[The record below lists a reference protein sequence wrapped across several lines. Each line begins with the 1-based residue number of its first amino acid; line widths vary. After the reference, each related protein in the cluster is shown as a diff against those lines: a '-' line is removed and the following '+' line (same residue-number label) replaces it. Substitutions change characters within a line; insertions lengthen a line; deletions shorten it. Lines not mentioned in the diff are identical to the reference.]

1 MLQLKILQKLIN
13 LVTCNEAK
21 RIIIKNSNNLKQ
33 PKDPIIGRSI
43 AHDSAHMHV
52 QGGAAYIDDMNV
64 PEGTLHVAFALSN
77 VAHGKITS
85 IDIKIAEK
93 AQGVHIVLLA
103 KDIKHLNIGPL
114 IHDEPI
120 LAKDEVVFY
129 GQAIAAVLADS
140 HENARKAAA
149 LIDFKIT
156 ELDSI
161 VTVEQAMAK
170 KSFLDEPLVVNTGD
184 ADKAITKAKNKL
196 NGRIT
201 IGGQEH
207 YYLEGQVALAIPT
220 EDNEMI
226 IHSST
231 QNPSEV
237 QHLVAHVLGTS
248 HNAIE
253 VVTRRMG
260 GGFGGKETDS
270 SQLAC
275 VCALFTQL
283 CGLPVKAWLSR
294 RDDILMTG
302 KRHDFVAD
310 YDVGYS
316 DDGKIQ
322 GIKIDLAARCGY
334 SLDLSKA
341 IVSRAL
347 FHADN
352 AYYIPNATFRGFL
365 CKTNTASNTAFRGF
379 GGPQGMLAI
388 ENIIEE
394 IASNLG
400 VDALTIRKINFYQK
414 NTNNVTPYDQVVE
427 DNIINELT
435 SELVEDSNYLTRREK
450 VSKFNKQNKYLKKG
464 LALSP
469 VKFGISFTTPLLNQA
484 GALVNV
490 YKDGSIYINHG
501 GTEMGQ
507 GLFIKVAQV
516 VANEFGVEIERVK
529 VSATSTAKVPNT
541 SPTAASSG
549 SDLNGMAAREA
560 CLRIKQNMSEFA
572 LEHFDLSIGELKF
585 QDSCVLL
592 GKKKITFDDFVSLSY
607 LNRVELFSNGF
618 YKTPKI
624 YFDASKQKGR
634 PFYYYSYGA
643 CVSEVL
649 VDCLTGE
656 YKLLAVDILHDVGA
670 SLNPAIDM
678 GQIVGGYIQGM
689 GWLCSEE
696 LKWNDSGVLLTTGAS
711 TYKIP
716 AIGDTP
722 EHFEVKIKPNISNHE
737 NTIHKSKAVGEPPLM
752 LAISTWLA
760 IKNAI
765 YNADNSNKTG
775 LNAPASFEEV
785 FFNLNNNLDQ

>member
-1 MLQLKILQKLIN
+1 
-13 LVTCNEAK
+13 
-21 RIIIKNSNNLKQ
+21 
-33 PKDPIIGRSI
+33 
-43 AHDSAHMHV
+43 MHV
-52 QGGAAYIDDMNV
+52 QGSAAYIDDMPV
-64 PEGTLHVAFALSN
+64 PKGALHVAFALSK
-77 VAHGKITS
+77 VAYGQINE
-85 IDIKIAEK
+85 IDITNAQK
-93 AQGVHIVLLA
+93 ATGVHSVLLA
-103 KDIKHLNIGPL
+103 KDIENLYIGP
-114 IHDEPI
+114 IKHDEPI
-120 LAKDEVVFY
+120 LADKEVLFY
-129 GQAIAAVLADS
+129 GQAIAAVLANS
-140 HENARKAAA
+140 HENARTAA
-149 LIDFKIT
+149 LLITSNIT
-156 ELDSI
+156 ELEAI
-161 VTVEQAMAK
+161 VTIDQAMAK
-170 KSFLDEPLVVNTGD
+170 KSLLEEPLIVNIGD
-184 ADKAITKAKNKL
+184 SRKAIDTSKNKL
-196 NGRIT
+196 RGSIS

-226 IHSST
+226 IYSST
-231 QNPSEV
+231 QNPTEV
-237 QHLVAHVLGTS
+237 QHLVSHVLDVPQ
-248 HNAIE
+248 NAIE

-275 VCALFTQL
+275 VCAIFAQQSK
-283 CGLPVKAWLSR
+283 LPVKARLSR
-294 RDDILMTG
+294 KDDILMTG
-302 KRHDFVAD
+302 KRHDFKAD
-310 YDVGYS
+310 YEVGYA
-316 DDGKIQ
+316 DDGKIL
-322 GIKIDLAARCGY
+322 GIEVDLAARCGY

-352 AYYIPNATFRGFL
+352 AYFLPNATIRGFL

-394 IASNLG
+394 IAMNIG
-400 VDALTIRKINFYQK
+400 IDPIEIRKTNYYQK
-414 NTNNVTPYDQVVE
+414 DTNNITPYNQVVE
-427 DNIINELT
+427 DNIINELS
-435 SELVEDSNYLTRREK
+435 SELIADSNYLARRESIK
-450 VSKFNKQNKYLKKG
+450 KFNKKNKYLKKG
-464 LALSP
+464 LAFSP

-484 GALVNV
+484 GALVNI

-516 VANEFGVEIERVK
+516 VANEFGVNLERVK

-560 CLRIKQNMSEFA
+560 CLRIKKNLSAFA
-572 LEHFDLSIGELKF
+572 KDYYGAKEGDIQFE
-585 QDSCVLL
+585 DSFVFVAD
-592 GKKKITFDDFVSLSY
+592 KKIAFDEFVLSAY

-624 YFDASKQKGR
+624 YFDAIKQKGR

-643 CVSEVL
+643 CVSEVI

-678 GQIVGGYIQGM
+678 GQIVGGFIQGM

-696 LKWNDSGVLLTTGAS
+696 LKWDQSGALLTMGAS

-765 YNADNSNKTG
+765 YNADNNNKTG
-775 LNAPASFEEV
+775 LNAPASFEQV

>member
-21 RIIIKNSNNLKQ
+21 IIIIKNSNNLKQ

-52 QGGAAYIDDMNV
+52 QGSAAYIDDMNV

-93 AQGVHIVLLA
+93 AQGVHSVLLA

-149 LIDFKIT
+149 LIEFQIT

-283 CGLPVKAWLSR
+283 CGLPVKARLSR

-572 LEHFDLSIGELKF
+572 LKHFDLSIGELKF

-624 YFDASKQKGR
+624 YFDAIKQKGR

-722 EHFEVKIKPNISNHE
+722 EHFKVKIKPNISNHE

-775 LNAPASFEEV
+775 LNAPASFEQV

>member
-21 RIIIKNSNNLKQ
+21 IIIIKNSNNLKQ

-52 QGGAAYIDDMNV
+52 QGSAAYIDDMNV

-93 AQGVHIVLLA
+93 AQGVHSVLLA

-149 LIDFKIT
+149 LIEFQIT

-283 CGLPVKAWLSR
+283 CGLPVKARLSR

-414 NTNNVTPYDQVVE
+414 NTNNVTPYDQVIE

-624 YFDASKQKGR
+624 YFDAFKQKGR

-722 EHFEVKIKPNISNHE
+722 EHFKVKIKPNISNHE

-775 LNAPASFEEV
+775 LNAPASFEQV

>member
-1 MLQLKILQKLIN
+1 
-13 LVTCNEAK
+13 
-21 RIIIKNSNNLKQ
+21 
-33 PKDPIIGRSI
+33 
-43 AHDSAHMHV
+43 MHV
-52 QGGAAYIDDMNV
+52 QGSAQYIDDIAV
-64 PEGTLHVAFALSN
+64 PDGTLHVAFALSN
-77 VAHGKITS
+77 VAHGKIKS
-85 IDIKIAEK
+85 IDVNAARVAE
-93 AQGVHIVLLA
+93 GVHSVLLA
-103 KDIKHLNIGPL
+103 DEIENLLIGP
-114 IHDEPI
+114 IRHDEPI
-120 LAKDEVVFY
+120 LASKEVLFY
-129 GQAIAAVLADS
+129 GQAIAAILAES
-140 HENARKAAA
+140 HDQAKKAALLVTA
-149 LIDFKIT
+149 EIE
-156 ELDSI
+156 ELESI
-161 VTVEQAMAK
+161 VSIDQAIK
-170 KSFLDEPLVVNTGD
+170 SKSFLDDPIIVSTGNSQ
-184 ADKAITKAKNKL
+184 KAIKDAKNSL
-196 NGRIT
+196 TGSLS

-207 YYLEGQVALAIPT
+207 YYLEGQVAMSIPT
-220 EDNEMI
+220 ESNEMLV
-226 IHSST
+226 HSST
-231 QNPSEV
+231 QNPTEV
-237 QHLVAHVLGTS
+237 QHLVAHVLS
-248 HNAIE
+248 VPQNAIE

-275 VCALFTQL
+275 VCAIFSKKTKR
-283 CGLPVKAWLSR
+283 PVKARLSR
-294 RDDILMTG
+294 RDDILLTG
-302 KRHDFVAD
+302 KRHDFVAN
-310 YDVGYS
+310 YEVGYS
-316 DDGKIQ
+316 DEGRIQ
-322 GIKIDLAARCGY
+322 GINIVLAARCGY

-352 AYYIPNATFRGFL
+352 TYFIPNATFTGYL

-388 ENIIEE
+388 ENIVEE
-394 IASNLG
+394 IANKIGSDPLE
-400 VDALTIRKINFYQK
+400 VRKINFYQK
-414 NTNNVTPYDQVVE
+414 DKNNVTPYGQVVE
-427 DNIINELT
+427 DNIIDEITNELIN
-435 SELVEDSNYLTRREK
+435 DSNYLSRRKE
-450 VSKFNKQNKYLKKG
+450 VDKFNKNNKYLKKG
-464 LALSP
+464 LAFSP
-469 VKFGISFTTPLLNQA
+469 VKFGISFTTQLLNQA
-484 GALVNV
+484 GALVSI
-490 YKDGSIYINHG
+490 YKDGSIYLNHG

-516 VANEFGVEIERVK
+516 VASEFGVDISRVK

-560 CLRIKQNMSEFA
+560 CLRIKNNLTNFA
-572 LEHFDLSIGELKF
+572 KEYFSVSDSSVKF
-585 QDSCVLL
+585 QNSKVVIN
-592 GKKKITFDDFVSLSY
+592 KKQMSFDEFISLAY

-624 YFDASKQKGR
+624 HFDLVKQKGH
-634 PFYYYSYGA
+634 PFFYYSYGA
-643 CVSEVL
+643 CVSEVI

-670 SLNPAIDM
+670 SLNPAIDT

-696 LKWNDSGVLLTTGAS
+696 LKWSDSGVLLTTGAS

-765 YNADNSNKTG
+765 FNADKKNVG
-775 LNAPASFEEV
+775 RLNAPASFEQV
-785 FFNLNNNLDQ
+785 FFSLNKDS

>member
-1 MLQLKILQKLIN
+1 
-13 LVTCNEAK
+13 
-21 RIIIKNSNNLKQ
+21 
-33 PKDPIIGRSI
+33 
-43 AHDSAHMHV
+43 MHV
-52 QGGAAYIDDMNV
+52 QGSAAYIDDMPV
-64 PEGTLHVAFALSN
+64 PKGALHVAFALSK
-77 VAHGKITS
+77 VAYGQINE
-85 IDIKIAEK
+85 IDITNAQK
-93 AQGVHIVLLA
+93 ATGVHSVLLA
-103 KDIKHLNIGPL
+103 KDIENLYIGP
-114 IHDEPI
+114 IKHDEPI
-120 LAKDEVVFY
+120 LADKEVLFY
-129 GQAIAAVLADS
+129 GQAIAAVLANS
-140 HENARKAAA
+140 HENARTAA
-149 LIDFKIT
+149 LLITSNIT
-156 ELDSI
+156 ELEAI
-161 VTVEQAMAK
+161 VTIDQAMAK
-170 KSFLDEPLVVNTGD
+170 KSLLDEPLIVNIGD
-184 ADKAITKAKNKL
+184 SRKAIDTSKNKL
-196 NGRIT
+196 RGSIS

-231 QNPSEV
+231 QNPTEV
-237 QHLVAHVLGTS
+237 QHLVSHVLDVPQ
-248 HNAIE
+248 NAIE

-275 VCALFTQL
+275 VCAIFAQQSK
-283 CGLPVKAWLSR
+283 LPVKARLSR
-294 RDDILMTG
+294 KDDILMTG
-302 KRHDFVAD
+302 KRHDFKAD
-310 YDVGYS
+310 YEVGYA
-316 DDGKIQ
+316 DDGKIL
-322 GIKIDLAARCGY
+322 GIEVDLAARCGY

-347 FHADN
+347 FHTDN
-352 AYYIPNATFRGFL
+352 AYFLPNATIRGFL

-394 IASNLG
+394 IAMNIG
-400 VDALTIRKINFYQK
+400 IDPIEIRKTNYYQK
-414 NTNNVTPYDQVVE
+414 DTNNVTPYNQVVE
-427 DNIINELT
+427 DNIINELS
-435 SELVEDSNYLTRREK
+435 SELIADSNYLARRESIK
-450 VSKFNKQNKYLKKG
+450 KFNKKNKYLKKG
-464 LALSP
+464 LAFSP

-484 GALVNV
+484 GALVNI

-516 VANEFGVEIERVK
+516 VANEFGVNLERVK

-560 CLRIKQNMSEFA
+560 CLRIKKNLSAFA
-572 LEHFDLSIGELKF
+572 KDYYGAKEGDIQFE
-585 QDSCVLL
+585 DSFVFVAD
-592 GKKKITFDDFVSLSY
+592 KKIAFDEFVLSAY
-607 LNRVELFSNGF
+607 LNRIELFSNGF

-624 YFDASKQKGR
+624 YFDAIKQKGR

-643 CVSEVL
+643 CVSEVI

-678 GQIVGGYIQGM
+678 GQIVGGFIQGM

-696 LKWNDSGVLLTTGAS
+696 LKWDQSGALLTMGAS

>member
-1 MLQLKILQKLIN
+1 
-13 LVTCNEAK
+13 
-21 RIIIKNSNNLKQ
+21 
-33 PKDPIIGRSI
+33 
-43 AHDSAHMHV
+43 MHV
-52 QGGAAYIDDMNV
+52 QGSAQYIDDIAV
-64 PEGTLHVAFALSN
+64 PDGTLHVAFALSN
-77 VAHGKITS
+77 VAHGKIKS
-85 IDIKIAEK
+85 IDVNAARVAE
-93 AQGVHIVLLA
+93 GVHSVLLA
-103 KDIKHLNIGPL
+103 DEIENLLIGP
-114 IHDEPI
+114 IRHDEPI
-120 LAKDEVVFY
+120 LASKEVLFY
-129 GQAIAAVLADS
+129 GQAIAAILAES
-140 HENARKAAA
+140 HDQAKKAALLVTA
-149 LIDFKIT
+149 EIE
-156 ELDSI
+156 ELESI
-161 VTVEQAMAK
+161 VSIDQAMK
-170 KSFLDEPLVVNTGD
+170 SKSFLDDPIIVSTGNSQ
-184 ADKAITKAKNKL
+184 KAIKDAKNSL
-196 NGRIT
+196 TGSLS

-207 YYLEGQVALAIPT
+207 YYLEGQVAMSIPT
-220 EDNEMI
+220 ESNEMLV
-226 IHSST
+226 HSST
-231 QNPSEV
+231 QNPTEV
-237 QHLVAHVLGTS
+237 QHLVAHVLS
-248 HNAIE
+248 VPQNAIE

-275 VCALFTQL
+275 VCAIFSKKTKR
-283 CGLPVKAWLSR
+283 PVKARLSR
-294 RDDILMTG
+294 RDDILLTG
-302 KRHDFVAD
+302 KRHDFVAN
-310 YDVGYS
+310 YEVGYS
-316 DDGKIQ
+316 DEGLIQ
-322 GIKIDLAARCGY
+322 GINIVLAARCGY

-352 AYYIPNATFRGFL
+352 TYFIPNATFTGYL

-388 ENIIEE
+388 ENIVEE
-394 IASNLG
+394 IANEIGSDPLE
-400 VDALTIRKINFYQK
+400 VRKINYYQK
-414 NTNNVTPYDQVVE
+414 DKNNVTPYGQVVE
-427 DNIINELT
+427 DNIIDEITNELIN
-435 SELVEDSNYLTRREK
+435 DSNYLSRRKE
-450 VSKFNKQNKYLKKG
+450 VDKFNKNNKYLKKG
-464 LALSP
+464 LAFSP
-469 VKFGISFTTPLLNQA
+469 VKFGISFTTQLLNQA
-484 GALVNV
+484 GALVSI
-490 YKDGSIYINHG
+490 YKDGSIYLNHG

-516 VANEFGVEIERVK
+516 VASEFGVDISRVK

-560 CLRIKQNMSEFA
+560 CLRIKNNLTNFA
-572 LEHFDLSIGELKF
+572 KEYFSVSDSSIKF
-585 QDSCVLL
+585 QNSKVVIN
-592 GKKKITFDDFVSLSY
+592 KKQMSFDEFISLAY

-624 YFDASKQKGR
+624 HFDLVKQKGH
-634 PFYYYSYGA
+634 PFFYYSYGA
-643 CVSEVL
+643 CVSEVI

-670 SLNPAIDM
+670 SLNPAIDT

-696 LKWNDSGVLLTTGAS
+696 LKWSDSGALLTTGAS

-765 YNADNSNKTG
+765 FNADKKNVG
-775 LNAPASFEEV
+775 RLNAPASFEQV
-785 FFNLNNNLDQ
+785 FFSLNKDS

>member
-1 MLQLKILQKLIN
+1 
-13 LVTCNEAK
+13 
-21 RIIIKNSNNLKQ
+21 
-33 PKDPIIGRSI
+33 
-43 AHDSAHMHV
+43 MHV
-52 QGGAAYIDDMNV
+52 QGSAAYIDDMPV
-64 PEGTLHVAFALSN
+64 PKGALHVAFALSK
-77 VAHGKITS
+77 VAYGQINE
-85 IDIKIAEK
+85 IDITNAQK
-93 AQGVHIVLLA
+93 AAGVHSVLLA
-103 KDIKHLNIGPL
+103 KDIENLYIGP
-114 IHDEPI
+114 IKHDEPI
-120 LAKDEVVFY
+120 LADKEVLFY
-129 GQAIAAVLADS
+129 GQAIAAVLANS
-140 HENARKAAA
+140 HENARTAA
-149 LIDFKIT
+149 LLITSNIT
-156 ELDSI
+156 ELEAI
-161 VTVEQAMAK
+161 VTIDQAMAK
-170 KSFLDEPLVVNTGD
+170 KSLLDEPLIVNIGD
-184 ADKAITKAKNKL
+184 SRKAIDTSKNKL
-196 NGRIT
+196 RGSIS

-231 QNPSEV
+231 QNPTEV
-237 QHLVAHVLGTS
+237 QHLVSHVLDVPQ
-248 HNAIE
+248 NAIE

-275 VCALFTQL
+275 VCAIFAQQSK
-283 CGLPVKAWLSR
+283 LPVKARLSR
-294 RDDILMTG
+294 KDDILMTG
-302 KRHDFVAD
+302 KRHDFKAD
-310 YDVGYS
+310 YEVGYA
-316 DDGKIQ
+316 DDGKIL
-322 GIKIDLAARCGY
+322 GIEVDLAARCGY

-347 FHADN
+347 FHTDN
-352 AYYIPNATFRGFL
+352 AYFLPNATIRGFL

-394 IASNLG
+394 IAMNIG
-400 VDALTIRKINFYQK
+400 IDPIEIRKTNYYQK
-414 NTNNVTPYDQVVE
+414 DTNNITPYNQVVE
-427 DNIINELT
+427 DNIINELS
-435 SELVEDSNYLTRREK
+435 SELIADSNYLARRESIK
-450 VSKFNKQNKYLKKG
+450 KFNKKNKYLKKG
-464 LALSP
+464 LAFSP

-484 GALVNV
+484 GALVNI

-516 VANEFGVEIERVK
+516 VANEFGVNLERVK

-560 CLRIKQNMSEFA
+560 CLRIKKNLSAFA
-572 LEHFDLSIGELKF
+572 KDYYGAKEGDIQFE
-585 QDSCVLL
+585 DSFVFVAD
-592 GKKKITFDDFVSLSY
+592 KKIAFDEFVLSAY
-607 LNRVELFSNGF
+607 LNRIELFSNGF

-624 YFDASKQKGR
+624 YFDAIKQKGR

-643 CVSEVL
+643 CVSEVI

-678 GQIVGGYIQGM
+678 GQIVGGFIQGM

-696 LKWNDSGVLLTTGAS
+696 LKWDQSGALLTMGAS

-765 YNADNSNKTG
+765 YNADNNNKTG
-775 LNAPASFEEV
+775 LNAPASFEQV

>member
-1 MLQLKILQKLIN
+1 
-13 LVTCNEAK
+13 
-21 RIIIKNSNNLKQ
+21 
-33 PKDPIIGRSI
+33 
-43 AHDSAHMHV
+43 MHV
-52 QGGAAYIDDMNV
+52 QGSAAYIDDMPV
-64 PEGTLHVAFALSN
+64 PKGALHVAFALSK
-77 VAHGKITS
+77 VAYGQINE
-85 IDIKIAEK
+85 IDITNAQK
-93 AQGVHIVLLA
+93 ATGVHSVLLA
-103 KDIKHLNIGPL
+103 KDIENLYIGP
-114 IHDEPI
+114 IKHDEPI
-120 LAKDEVVFY
+120 LADKEVLFY
-129 GQAIAAVLADS
+129 GQAIAAVLANS
-140 HENARKAAA
+140 HENARTAA
-149 LIDFKIT
+149 LLITSNIT
-156 ELDSI
+156 ELEAI
-161 VTVEQAMAK
+161 VTIDQAMAK
-170 KSFLDEPLVVNTGD
+170 KSLLDEPLIVNIGD
-184 ADKAITKAKNKL
+184 SRKAIDTSKNKL
-196 NGRIT
+196 RGSIS

-231 QNPSEV
+231 QNPTEV
-237 QHLVAHVLGTS
+237 QHLVSHVLDVPQ
-248 HNAIE
+248 NAIE

-275 VCALFTQL
+275 VCAIFAQQSK
-283 CGLPVKAWLSR
+283 LPVKARLSR
-294 RDDILMTG
+294 KDDILMTG
-302 KRHDFVAD
+302 KRHDFKAD
-310 YDVGYS
+310 YEVGYA
-316 DDGKIQ
+316 DDGKIL
-322 GIKIDLAARCGY
+322 GIEVDLAARCGY

-347 FHADN
+347 FHTDN
-352 AYYIPNATFRGFL
+352 AYFLPNATIRGFL

-394 IASNLG
+394 IAMNIG
-400 VDALTIRKINFYQK
+400 IDPIEIRKTNYYQK
-414 NTNNVTPYDQVVE
+414 DTNNVTPYNQVVE
-427 DNIINELT
+427 DNIINELS
-435 SELVEDSNYLTRREK
+435 SELIADSNYLARRESIK
-450 VSKFNKQNKYLKKG
+450 KFNKKNKYLKKG
-464 LALSP
+464 LAFSP

-484 GALVNV
+484 GALVNI

-516 VANEFGVEIERVK
+516 VANEFGVNLERVK

-560 CLRIKQNMSEFA
+560 CLRIKKNLSAFA
-572 LEHFDLSIGELKF
+572 KDYYGAKEGDIQFE
-585 QDSCVLL
+585 DSFVFVAD
-592 GKKKITFDDFVSLSY
+592 KKIAFDEFVLSAY

-624 YFDASKQKGR
+624 YFDAIKQKGR

-643 CVSEVL
+643 CVSEVI

-678 GQIVGGYIQGM
+678 GQIVGGFIQGM

-696 LKWNDSGVLLTTGAS
+696 LKWDQSGALLTMGAS

-765 YNADNSNKTG
+765 YNADNNNKTG
-775 LNAPASFEEV
+775 LNAPASFEQV

>member
-21 RIIIKNSNNLKQ
+21 IIIIKNSNNLKQ

-52 QGGAAYIDDMNV
+52 QGSAAYIDDMNV

-93 AQGVHIVLLA
+93 AQGVHSVLLA

-149 LIDFKIT
+149 LIEFQIT

-220 EDNEMI
+220 EDSEMI
-226 IHSST
+226 VHSST

-283 CGLPVKAWLSR
+283 CGLPVKARLSR

-624 YFDASKQKGR
+624 YFDAFKQKGR

-722 EHFEVKIKPNISNHE
+722 EHFKVKIKPNISNHE

-775 LNAPASFEEV
+775 LNAPASFEQV

>member
-1 MLQLKILQKLIN
+1 
-13 LVTCNEAK
+13 
-21 RIIIKNSNNLKQ
+21 
-33 PKDPIIGRSI
+33 
-43 AHDSAHMHV
+43 MHV
-52 QGGAAYIDDMNV
+52 QGSAQYIDDIAV
-64 PEGTLHVAFALSN
+64 PDGTLHVAFALSN
-77 VAHGKITS
+77 VAHGKIKS
-85 IDIKIAEK
+85 IHVDAARVAE
-93 AQGVHIVLLA
+93 GVHSVLLA
-103 KDIKHLNIGPL
+103 DEIENLLIGP
-114 IHDEPI
+114 IRHDEPI
-120 LAKDEVVFY
+120 LASKEVLFY
-129 GQAIAAVLADS
+129 GQAIAAILAES
-140 HENARKAAA
+140 HDQAKKAALLVTA
-149 LIDFKIT
+149 EIE
-156 ELDSI
+156 ELESI
-161 VTVEQAMAK
+161 VSIDQAIK
-170 KSFLDEPLVVNTGD
+170 SKSFLDDPIIVSTGNSQ
-184 ADKAITKAKNKL
+184 KAIKDAKNSL
-196 NGRIT
+196 TGSLS

-207 YYLEGQVALAIPT
+207 YYLEGQVAMSIPT
-220 EDNEMI
+220 ESNEMLV
-226 IHSST
+226 HSST
-231 QNPSEV
+231 QNPTEV
-237 QHLVAHVLGTS
+237 QHLVAHVLS
-248 HNAIE
+248 VPQNAIE

-275 VCALFTQL
+275 VCAIFSKKTKR
-283 CGLPVKAWLSR
+283 PVKARLSR
-294 RDDILMTG
+294 RDDILLTG
-302 KRHDFVAD
+302 KRHDFVAN
-310 YDVGYS
+310 YEVGYS
-316 DDGKIQ
+316 DEGLIQ
-322 GIKIDLAARCGY
+322 GINIDLAARCGY

-352 AYYIPNATFRGFL
+352 TYFIPNATFTGYL

-388 ENIIEE
+388 ENIVEE
-394 IASNLG
+394 IANKIGSDPLE
-400 VDALTIRKINFYQK
+400 VRKINFYQK
-414 NTNNVTPYDQVVE
+414 DKNNVTPYGQVVE
-427 DNIINELT
+427 DNIIDEITNELIN
-435 SELVEDSNYLTRREK
+435 DSNYLSRRKE
-450 VSKFNKQNKYLKKG
+450 VDKFNKNNKYLKKG
-464 LALSP
+464 LAFSP
-469 VKFGISFTTPLLNQA
+469 VKFGISFTTQLLNQA
-484 GALVNV
+484 GALVSI
-490 YKDGSIYINHG
+490 YKDGSIYLNHG

-516 VANEFGVEIERVK
+516 VANEFGVDISRVK

-560 CLRIKQNMSEFA
+560 CLRIKNNLTNFA
-572 LEHFDLSIGELKF
+572 KEYFSVSDSSVKF
-585 QDSCVLL
+585 QNSKVVIN
-592 GKKKITFDDFVSLSY
+592 KKQMSFDEFISLAY

-624 YFDASKQKGR
+624 HFDLVKQKGH
-634 PFYYYSYGA
+634 PFFYYSYGA
-643 CVSEVL
+643 CVSEVI

-670 SLNPAIDM
+670 SLNPAIDT

-696 LKWNDSGVLLTTGAS
+696 LKWSDSGVLLTTGAS

-765 YNADNSNKTG
+765 FNADKKNVG
-775 LNAPASFEEV
+775 RLNAPASFEQV
-785 FFNLNNNLDQ
+785 FFSLNKDS

>member
-1 MLQLKILQKLIN
+1 
-13 LVTCNEAK
+13 
-21 RIIIKNSNNLKQ
+21 
-33 PKDPIIGRSI
+33 
-43 AHDSAHMHV
+43 MHV
-52 QGGAAYIDDMNV
+52 QGSAAYIDDM
-64 PEGTLHVAFALSN
+64 PAPKGTLHVAFALSE
-77 VAHGKITS
+77 VAHGKINK
-85 IDIKIAEK
+85 IDISSAKEAY
-93 AQGVHIVLLA
+93 GVHSILLA
-103 KDIKHLNIGPL
+103 KDIENLYIGA
-114 IHDEPI
+114 IKHDEPI
-120 LAKDEVVFY
+120 LADEEVLFY

-140 HENARKAAA
+140 HENARAAA
-149 LIDFKIT
+149 LLITTDVKELEAVVTID
-156 ELDSI
+156 
-161 VTVEQAMAK
+161 QAMAK
-170 KSFLDEPLVVNTGD
+170 KSFLDEPIIVSTGD
-184 ADKAITKAKNKL
+184 SNKAIDSSKNKL
-196 NGRIT
+196 DGIIS

-207 YYLEGQVALAIPT
+207 YYLEGQVAFAIPT
-220 EDNEMI
+220 EDNEMVV
-226 IHSST
+226 HSST
-231 QNPSEV
+231 QNPTEV
-237 QHLVAHVLGTS
+237 QHLVAHVLDVPQ
-248 HNAIE
+248 NAIE

-275 VCALFTQL
+275 VCAIFANQTK
-283 CGLPVKAWLSR
+283 LPIKARLSR
-294 RDDILMTG
+294 KDDILMTG
-302 KRHDFVAD
+302 KRHDFKAN
-310 YDVGYS
+310 YKVGYD
-316 DDGKIQ
+316 DDGRIL
-322 GIKIDLAARCGY
+322 GIEVDLAARCGY

-352 AYYIPNATFRGFL
+352 AYFLPNATFRGFL

-394 IASNLG
+394 IAMNIG
-400 VDALTIRKINFYQK
+400 VDPLEIRQLNYYQK
-414 NTNNVTPYDQVVE
+414 ETNNVTPYDQVVE
-427 DNIINELT
+427 DNIVNELT
-435 SELVEDSNYLTRREK
+435 TELIEDSQYLARRESIK
-450 VSKFNKQNKYLKKG
+450 NFNKNNTYLKKG
-464 LALSP
+464 LAFSP
-469 VKFGISFTTPLLNQA
+469 VKFGISFTTQLLNQA
-484 GALVNV
+484 GALVNI

-516 VANEFGVEIERVK
+516 VANEFGVNLERVK

-560 CLRIKQNMSEFA
+560 CLRIKKNLTVFAQDFYGQDNDDIEF
-572 LEHFDLSIGELKF
+572 K
-585 QDSCVLL
+585 DSFVTV
-592 GKKKITFDDFVSLSY
+592 GKKRIAFDEFVSTAY

-624 YFDASKQKGR
+624 YFDAIKQKGR

-643 CVSEVL
+643 CVSEVI

-678 GQIVGGYIQGM
+678 GQIVGGFIQGM

-696 LKWNDSGVLLTTGAS
+696 LKWNDSGALLTMGAS

-760 IKNAI
+760 LKNAI
-765 YNADNSNKTG
+765 YNADETNKTG
-775 LNAPASFEEV
+775 LNAPANFEEV
-785 FFNLNNNLDQ
+785 FFSLNKRS

>member
-1 MLQLKILQKLIN
+1 MKTLQKLIN
-13 LVTCNEAK
+13 LITCNEEK

-52 QGGAAYIDDMNV
+52 QGSAAYIDDMNV

-93 AQGVHIVLLA
+93 AQGVHSVLLA

-149 LIDFKIT
+149 LIEFQIT

-283 CGLPVKAWLSR
+283 CGLPVKARLSR

-624 YFDASKQKGR
+624 YFDAIKQKGR
-634 PFYYYSYGA
+634 PFYYYSYGS

-722 EHFEVKIKPNISNHE
+722 EHFKVKIKPNISNHE

-775 LNAPASFEEV
+775 LNAPASFEQV

>member
-21 RIIIKNSNNLKQ
+21 IIIIKNSNNLKQ
-33 PKDPIIGRSI
+33 LKDPIIGRSI

-52 QGGAAYIDDMNV
+52 QGSAAYIDDMNV

-93 AQGVHIVLLA
+93 AQGVHSVLLA

-149 LIDFKIT
+149 LIEFQIT

-283 CGLPVKAWLSR
+283 CGLPVKARLSR

-414 NTNNVTPYDQVVE
+414 DTNNVTPYDQVVE

-507 GLFIKVAQV
+507 GLFVKVAQV
-516 VANEFGVEIERVK
+516 VANEFGVDIERVK

-572 LEHFDLSIGELKF
+572 LKHFDLSIGEIKF

-624 YFDASKQKGR
+624 YFDAIKQKGR